1 MLETACLTEHTAEGN
16 TAEGETVDLDGE
28 QTNLGAAGPA
38 NSVVEYTVVDLEA
51 EAAGMA
57 ALFGA
62 ASTVESRTP
71 SLAALSWAQTDYSE
85 LLPPL
90 SFDEE
95 IPLTENMMWR
105 VLFNQRGKVC
115 RPTIFSCRGKQIFG
129 THFWTLMYLLWT

>member
-57 ALFGA
+57 ALIWCSFNGWKSDSFFGRI
-62 ASTVESRTP
+62 VVG
-71 SLAALSWAQTDYSE
+71 TDR
-85 LLPPL
+85 LL
-90 SFDEE
+90 
-95 IPLTENMMWR
+95 
-105 VLFNQRGKVC
+105 
-115 RPTIFSCRGKQIFG
+115 
-129 THFWTLMYLLWT
+129 